1 MKIILLASNRELY
14 SNKRIIEAA
23 ENRGHTIEFL
33 NIQHC
38 YMNICAK
45 NPEIHYQKGKVV
57 SKVDAVIPR
66 IKPALTFY
74 GNAVLRQFSVMGA
87 FCANNSISIARS
99 RDKLRSLQ
107 ILSQN
112 KIDIPTTGFAHS
124 PQNTKEIINM
134 VGGAP
139 LVIKLLEGTQGMGVV
154 LTETA
159 KASESV
165 IRAFKLLKAHILVQE
180 FIKEASG
187 RDIRCFV
194 IGDKVVGSMERVA
207 AEGEFRSNIHLGATG
222 HKIKITP
229 TERKMVVKATKVLGL
244 QIAGVDLMRSKTGPK
259 ILEVNSSPGLEGIEG
274 VTGKNIAGMIIE
286 HIEKQLEKRTK
297 KKNSK

>member
-1 MKIILLASNRELY
+1 MNIVVLASNKELY
-14 SNKRIIEAA
+14 SNKRLIQAA
-23 ENRGHTIEFL
+23 EERGHTVIFL

-45 NPEIHYQKGKVV
+45 KPEIHYQNGKVIT
-57 SKVDAVIPR
+57 KVDAVIPR

-74 GNAVLRQFSVMGA
+74 GNAVLRQFNLMGA
-87 FCANNSISIARS
+87 YCANSSISIARS
-99 RDKLRSLQ
+99 RDKLRALQ
-107 ILSQN
+107 ILSEN
-112 KIDIPTTGFAHS
+112 KIDIPITGFAHS
-124 PQNTKEIINM
+124 PQNTKEIIDM

-207 AEGEFRSNIHLGATG
+207 MEGEFRSNIHLGATG
-222 HKIKITP
+222 HKIRITP
-229 TERKMVVKATKVLGL
+229 TERKMAVKATKVLGL
-244 QIAGVDLMRSKTGPK
+244 QIAGVDIMRSNTGPK
-259 ILEVNSSPGLEGIEG
+259 VLEVNSSPGLEGIEK
-274 VTGKNIAGMIIE
+274 VTGKDIAGMIIE
-286 HIEKQLEKRTK
+286 HIEKKFEKRNKTK
-297 KKNSK
+297 KA